1 MPSTPFSPPMSCQR
15 WRITSAGDSGVGA
28 EVVAVAVGA
37 ASLGVA
43 CAEAVGEVDGV
54 ASLAAVLTDGEG
66 DGEAE
71 EESACVVGASV
82 SANSADTAQVD
93 AIDERFMK
101 KSPGGQ

>member
-1 MPSTPFSPPMSCQR
+1 MR
-15 WRITSAGDSGVGA
+15 GGA
-28 EVVAVAVGA
+28 VAAVVAGVA
-37 ASLGVA
+37 SSGVA

-71 EESACVVGASV
+71 EESACVVGVSA
-82 SANSADTAQVD
+82 SANSADSAQVD
-93 AIDERFMK
+93 AIDECFMK

>member
-1 MPSTPFSPPMSCQR
+1 M
-15 WRITSAGDSGVGA
+15 GGA
-28 EVVAVAVGA
+28 VIAVVLGA
-37 ASLGVA
+37 ASSGVA

-93 AIDERFMK
+93 AIDERFILG
-101 KSPGGQ
+101 SSGGCNGSW

>member
-1 MPSTPFSPPMSCQR
+1 M
-15 WRITSAGDSGVGA
+15 WGGGVGI
-28 EVVAVAVGA
+28 VVVVGA

-71 EESACVVGASV
+71 EESACVVGVSA
-82 SANSADTAQVD
+82 SANSADSAQVD
-93 AIDERFMK
+93 AIDECFMK

>member
-1 MPSTPFSPPMSCQR
+1 M
-15 WRITSAGDSGVGA
+15 
-28 EVVAVAVGA
+28 VVVGA

-71 EESACVVGASV
+71 EESACVVGASATSV
-82 SANSADTAQVD
+82 NSADTAQVD
-93 AIDERFMK
+93 AIDECFMK

>member
-1 MPSTPFSPPMSCQR
+1 M
-15 WRITSAGDSGVGA
+15 GGA
-28 EVVAVAVGA
+28 VIAVVVGA

-43 CAEAVGEVDGV
+43 CAEVVGEVDGV

-101 KSPGGQ
+101 KSPGGAMKLTLQTPYPNIIQNL

>member
-1 MPSTPFSPPMSCQR
+1 M
-15 WRITSAGDSGVGA
+15 TSAGKIDVGGGA
-28 EVVAVAVGA
+28 VIVVVVGA

-43 CAEAVGEVDGV
+43 CAEAVGEADGV
-54 ASLAAVLTDGEG
+54 ASLAAVLIDGEG

>member
-1 MPSTPFSPPMSCQR
+1 M
-15 WRITSAGDSGVGA
+15 WGGGA
-28 EVVAVAVGA
+28 VIVVVVGA
-37 ASLGVA
+37 ASSGVA

-66 DGEAE
+66 DGASGVG
-71 EESACVVGASV
+71 SAYVVGASA
-82 SANSADTAQVD
+82 SANNTDTAQVD

>member
-1 MPSTPFSPPMSCQR
+1 M
-15 WRITSAGDSGVGA
+15 WGGGA
-28 EVVAVAVGA
+28 VIVVVVGA
-37 ASLGVA
+37 ASSGVA

-66 DGEAE
+66 DGASGVG
-71 EESACVVGASV
+71 SACVVGASASASA
-82 SANSADTAQVD
+82 SANNTDTAQVD

>member
-1 MPSTPFSPPMSCQR
+1 M
-15 WRITSAGDSGVGA
+15 WGGGA
-28 EVVAVAVGA
+28 VIVVVVGA
-37 ASLGVA
+37 ASSGVA

-71 EESACVVGASV
+71 EESACVVGASASA
-82 SANSADTAQVD
+82 SANNTDTAQVD